1 MSAFQYQALNAKG
14 QTAKGVIEADSERHA
29 RQLLREQGLIPTALH
44 NKKQRDDLKRQD
56 KLKADELCLFTRQLA
71 TLLTAGIPI
80 DEALRGVAEQAEMDK
95 TRQLIIALRAKVM
108 EGYGLAQSMA
118 EFPKAFPTLYRATLA
133 AGEHTGRLDLIL
145 EKLADYTENQQ
156 RIRQKIQQAL
166 IYPSVMIL
174 VSVIIIGFLL
184 AFVVPNIV
192 DVFSSSGQILP
203 GMTLALIYI
212 SHGVKRFGVVFLL
225 VIILGVMLFKQQL
238 KNPKALLKW
247 HRFLLRLPILS
258 FLIKTVNVARY
269 IHTFGILF
277 SAGASVLE
285 TMNVAASLVNNLLMK
300 QAFIKASVEVNQGTA
315 IHLAL
320 KKTGFLRPMA
330 LNLIA
335 SGEKSGQLASM
346 MERAAIQLDNE
357 VKSLVDTALTLL
369 EPMIILLM
377 GAVVL
382 FIVLSTLLPIFSMEQ
397 LIN

>member
-133 AGEHTGRLDLIL
+133 AGEPTGRLDLIL

-212 SHGVKRFGVVFLL
+212 SHGVKQFGVVFLL

>member
-212 SHGVKRFGVVFLL
+212 SHGVKQFGVVFLL